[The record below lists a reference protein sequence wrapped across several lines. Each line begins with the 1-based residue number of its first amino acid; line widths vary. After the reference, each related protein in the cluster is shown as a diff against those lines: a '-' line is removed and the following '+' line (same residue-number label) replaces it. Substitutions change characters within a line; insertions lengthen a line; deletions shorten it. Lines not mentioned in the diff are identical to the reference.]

1 MDYDRP
7 FHCHLNRKRSCYLN
21 KVLCGENSK
30 TCRGLL
36 FETFSFRHAI
46 SLHRVV
52 TGQDRSN
59 IAQVRHRPDGYPER
73 LLFSLTAFRLISA
86 RIVAVMCRWTHWGSM
101 TSRLLKITEDQE
113 SILLQAT
120 SLDDGATYISE
131 KCPAFYPISCECRIA
146 DCTASQLRAVLQLAS
161 GRCSITTLR
170 FTQLFEGL

>member
-1 MDYDRP
+1 M
-7 FHCHLNRKRSCYLN
+7 
-21 KVLCGENSK
+21 LCGENSK

-59 IAQVRHRPDGYPER
+59 IAQAHHRPDGYPDR
-73 LLFSLTAFRLISA
+73 LLFSLTAVGA
-86 RIVAVMCRWTHWGSM
+86 GIVAVMCQWTHWGSM
-101 TSRLLKITEDQE
+101 TSRLQKITEDQE

-120 SLDDGATYISE
+120 SLNDGATYISE
-131 KCPAFYPISCECRIA
+131 KCPAFYPINCECRIA

-161 GRCSITTLR
+161 GRCSITKLR
-170 FTQLFEGL
+170 FKQLFEGL